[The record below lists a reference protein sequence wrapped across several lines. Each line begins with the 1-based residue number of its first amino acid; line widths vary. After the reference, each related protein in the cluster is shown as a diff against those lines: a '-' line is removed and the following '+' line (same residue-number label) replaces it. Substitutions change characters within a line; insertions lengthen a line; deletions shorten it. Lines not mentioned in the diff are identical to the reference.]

1 MRAARNQTEIRS
13 QLEQLAARTASRQE
27 SLRLQ
32 KQIANDLRP
41 LYESGG
47 MARNAYFS
55 QLNSLQELTAEIA
68 SLKGERSRII
78 GATTAQLNG
87 INRQQINLRSQLS
100 GVNEQIANRNVTA
113 PISGTVFDL
122 KVGPYSV
129 VIIHKLF
136 SKSFL
141 LINFRR

>member
-1 MRAARNQTEIRS
+1 MT
-13 QLEQLAARTASRQE
+13 
-27 SLRLQ
+27 
-32 KQIANDLRP
+32 
-41 LYESGG
+41 SGG
-47 MARNAYFS
+47 MARNAYLS

-129 VIIHKLF
+129 VNNSQVLLKIVPANKLQALIEIPNRDIGFVKKAVGF
-136 SKSFL
+136 SSS
-141 LINFRR
+141 